1 MPDRLN
7 SSELLSNKKRRRHTR
22 IGKNRRGIL
31 GSIQSNLIWQK
42 VRKEFLTQSKTD
54 NKYVHIINLV
64 IQTSVIQQKLNF
76 NKIDKASINYNIL
89 LLRSKFKKIGH

>member
-7 SSELLSNKKRRRHTR
+7 SSELLSNKKGRRNTR

-76 NKIDKASINYNIL
+76 NKIDKASINHNIL